1 MIRRASVLLA
11 AAAIL
16 AALPLPAPASESDNA
31 IWLDRYHARIE
42 EDLTG
47 TIRWFDRFFEDERL
61 EAVEYSE
68 SALRVTNDFRW
79 DEAEKFTYRLR
90 VRARIRLP
98 HLKGKWRLLISGENQ
113 GDPYP
118 TRPEDPGN
126 PGLDV
131 LTTNG
136 RASTEAAYYLVEE
149 PNTLLFAGAGIRIR
163 TNPSV
168 FLRTRFLHGRE
179 LAYSVIGR
187 LTVTPYWD
195 SRDGF
200 GETNEVAFERPLTS
214 ATLLRS
220 SSFTAIKESEK
231 GWALGTELELLHKL
245 SGGSGLSSG
254 GSLVY
259 RTRPVAAV
267 ENYRVFVRY
276 RRSFLRS
283 WLFYELEPDVN
294 WRRQDDGSRDT
305 ILGGTV
311 RLEANFIGRVFP
323 SR

>member
-1 MIRRASVLLA
+1 MIRGAITLI
-11 AAAIL
+11 AIL
-16 AALPLPAPASESDNA
+16 AILTVLSSATSASDDNT
-31 IWLDRYHARIE
+31 WMDRTHAWIE

-47 TIRWFDRFFEDERL
+47 TIRWFDRFFTDDRQDP
-61 EAVEYSE
+61 VEYTE
-68 SALRVTNDFRW
+68 SSLRVTNDFRW
-79 DEAEKFTYRLR
+79 DEAEDFTYRLR

-98 HLKGKWRLLISGENQ
+98 RLKGKWSLLISGENK
-113 GDPYP
+113 GDPNP

-136 RASTEAAYYLVEE
+136 RASTEAAYYIVEE
-149 PNTLLFAGAGIRIR
+149 RNTLLFVGAGIRIR
-163 TNPSV
+163 TDPSV

-187 LTVTPYWD
+187 LSVTPYWD
-195 SRDGF
+195 SEDGF
-200 GETNEVAFERPLTS
+200 GETNEVVFERPFSS

-231 GWALGTELELLHKL
+231 GWALGTELEALHKL
-245 SGGSGLSSG
+245 SAGSGITFG

-259 RTRPVAAV
+259 RTRPVAAM
-267 ENYRVFVRY
+267 ENYRVFARY
-276 RRSFLRS
+276 RRNFLRS

-311 RLEANFIGRVFP
+311 RLEVNFIGRVFP
-323 SR
+323 D